1 MKLMATAAILLVAS
15 GAMAADRVVLF
26 GEFTSTG

>member
-1 MKLMATAAILLVAS
+1 MKLLAAVTILVMASAAV
-15 GAMAADRVVLF
+15 AADRVVLF